1 MNTINDVHVMQCH
14 YPYKPLLTA
23 RGSKHTPFHE
33 RLKAAGAQFNDVSG
47 WEVPDWFGDSSGLS
61 ATEICAQRDNATSL
75 LFAKNNDN
83 PVYEWGAPYFF
94 SNWQREHQA
103 CREGVVMIDMS
114 FMAKFMV
121 QGRDAGV
128 ALNRLCT
135 SNIDGPEH
143 TITYTQ
149 LLNDDGCLE
158 GDVTVCKLAP
168 EKFLVIATDTMHRHV
183 DTWLQRH
190 LDPDAKKHVFHS
202 DVTGGY
208 AQLNIQGPLA
218 RKVMEKLTD
227 TDMSDEAF
235 PFRAAK
241 PIAVGFATA
250 LCARITY
257 VGELGYELHIP
268 SEHALTV
275 FDQVNAAGKEFGLLP
290 VGLKALSSLRME
302 KAYRDYGHDMDN
314 LDSLLEVGL
323 GFTADYEKVG
333 GFIGKDK
340 VVKQKADMKSNKGL
354 SRRLVQVLV
363 RENPTVMMYHGE
375 VLWRNGVRVGDVR
388 AASYG
393 HTLGGAVGLG
403 MIEEKQ
409 GVVVNKAYVEGG
421 NWEVEVGNNKFP
433 IEVSLTP
440 MYDPK
445 NLKIKA

>member
-1 MNTINDVHVMQCH
+1 M
-14 YPYKPLLTA
+14 
-23 RGSKHTPFHE
+23 
-33 RLKAAGAQFNDVSG
+33 
-47 WEVPDWFGDSSGLS
+47 PDWFGDADGLS
-61 ATEICAQRDNATSL
+61 AKEICAQRNDTSAMLLAKDN
-75 LFAKNNDN
+75 NE
-83 PVYEWGAPYFF
+83 PVYEWNAPYFF
-94 SNWQREHQA
+94 GNWQREHQA
-103 CREGVVMIDMS
+103 CREGVALIDMS
-114 FMAKFMV
+114 FMAKFIV

-135 SNIDGPEH
+135 ADINGAVD

-149 LLNDDGCLE
+149 ILNEDGCLE
-158 GDVTVCKLAP
+158 GDVTVCKLSS

-183 DTWLQRH
+183 DTWLQRQ
-190 LDPDAKKHVFHS
+190 LDPCASKHVFHS

-218 RKVMEKLTD
+218 RQVMIQLTD
-227 TDMSDEAF
+227 TDMSHEAF
-235 PFRAAK
+235 PFRKAK
-241 PIAVGFATA
+241 SIAIGLTTV

-268 SEHALTV
+268 AEHALTV
-275 FDQVNAAGKEFGLLP
+275 YDQVTLAGKDFGLQP
-290 VGLKALSSLRME
+290 AGLKALSSLRME

-323 GFTADYEKVG
+323 GFTADVHKEG
-333 GFIGKDK
+333 GFIGKEH
-340 VVKQKADMKSNKGL
+340 VVKQKADLKANKGL
-354 SRRLVQVLV
+354 SRRLIQVLV
-363 RENPTVMMYHGE
+363 TENPTVMLYHGE

-403 MIEEKQ
+403 MVEGIEASSACDKE
-409 GVVVNKAYVEGG
+409 GGGGGGGEGGERVMVNKSFLQEGV
-421 NWEVEVGNNKFP
+421 WEVEVGNQKYP
-433 IEVSLTP
+433 IRVSLTP